1 MARHESPNHDSPATA
16 QHHSTKPPL
25 PPSGSEPNGKR
36 QTVRVAKPTTK
47 SPTAPNPRGQARTDK
62 APASAKQRTP
72 LDGGHNVEVEQE
84 EKPPRPL
91 TSRSWRASGGDE
103 GEPEEVDHAER
114 SAMSAANAWAF
125 IARRCR

>member
-25 PPSGSEPNGKR
+25 PPSGCEPTGKR

-47 SPTAPNPRGQARTDK
+47 SHTAPNPRGQARTDK
-62 APASAKQRTP
+62 APASAEQRTP

-84 EKPPRPL
+84 EKSHLVPL
-91 TSRSWRASGGDE
+91 LAAQGVLLGETKAS
-103 GEPEEVDHAER
+103 PKK
-114 SAMSAANAWAF
+114 
-125 IARRCR
+125 

>member
-1 MARHESPNHDSPATA
+1 MARHESPNHDSPVTA

-25 PPSGSEPNGKR
+25 PPSGCEPTGKR

-47 SPTAPNPRGQARTDK
+47 SHTAPNPRGQARTDK
-62 APASAKQRTP
+62 APASAEQRTP

-84 EKPPRPL
+84 EKKPPRSL
-91 TSRSWRASGGDE
+91 TSRSRRASGGDE
-103 GEPEEVDHAER
+103 GKPEEVDHVER

-125 IARRCR
+125 IARR